1 MSKIAAQRRRA
12 PKVRFVNGAVERT
25 PKTVPFA
32 ILNQPSLRRRP
43 TSHCNESAELCKGV
57 LQAAAMT
64 EPSPA
69 KAYNQPHIETA
80 GLFAETPVVNH
91 ITTQTGGNKNE

>member
-12 PKVRFVNGAVERT
+12 PKVRFANGAAERT

-57 LQAAAMT
+57 LQAAAMNQ
-64 EPSPA
+64 PSFA
-69 KAYNQPHIETA
+69 KASYKPPQ
-80 GLFAETPVVNH
+80 
-91 ITTQTGGNKNE
+91 